1 MRQTTILA
9 LSLAGIMAV
18 ALFYLKYEVTDLEA
32 ELDTL
37 NNAIVS
43 DSEAIHVLKAEWSHL
58 NDVSR
63 LKDLADRYLYL
74 EPTDPAQIKLAD
86 EVTAAPTG
94 KVKTDISLTT
104 KAGAI
109 NR

>member
-37 NNAIVS
+37 NNAIAS
-43 DSEAIHVLKAEWSHL
+43 DREAIHVLKAEWSHL

-86 EVTAAPTG
+86 EVAAAPTG

>member
-9 LSLAGIMAV
+9 LSLAAIMAV

-43 DSEAIHVLKAEWSHL
+43 DREAIHVLKAEWSHL
-58 NDVSR
+58 NDVDR

-86 EVTAAPTG
+86 EVAVTPNG
-94 KVKTDISLTT
+94 KVKTDVSLT
-104 KAGAI
+104 KKSGASS
-109 NR
+109 R

>member
-9 LSLAGIMAV
+9 LSLAAIMAV

-43 DSEAIHVLKAEWSHL
+43 DREAIHVLKAEWSHL
-58 NDVSR
+58 NDVGR
-63 LKDLADRYLYL
+63 LKDLSDRHLYL
-74 EPTDPAQIKLAD
+74 EPTDPAQIKLAE
-86 EVTAAPTG
+86 EVAVTSND
-94 KVKTDISLTT
+94 KVKTDISLSKKT
-104 KAGAI
+104 GAR